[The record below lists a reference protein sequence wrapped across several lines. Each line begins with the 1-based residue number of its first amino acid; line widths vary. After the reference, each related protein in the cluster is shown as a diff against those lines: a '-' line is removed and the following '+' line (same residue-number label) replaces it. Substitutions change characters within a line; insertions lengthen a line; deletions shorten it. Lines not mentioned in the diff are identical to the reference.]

1 MKVWW
6 IFVVLEFFGIH
17 SYAQQFQSADTRAIL
32 GAGIALNSA
41 NIIDENPAST
51 LKLNNKHI
59 SIGQLNDFGIANLN
73 SFQFAIAIPLAHQS
87 YGLAF
92 HQNNFEDLTSQ
103 RFCLNAAVLIN
114 ENIRFGLNLNA
125 VRSKFA
131 NEQASLNFIPEIGF
145 IYERKRNICWA
156 VHLLNLGIN
165 DKKNQIS
172 SAVRIGL
179 NQQINEQISLS
190 AALCMSKS
198 QAYLLKAGLDYEL
211 NSKMSIRA
219 AIASSSPFIGYG
231 LAYKKKRIVYWLSN
245 NHHFF
250 LGNSPAIKI
259 NYAF

>member
-1 MKVWW
+1 MKVCG
-6 IFVVLEFFGIH
+6 IMVVFVFIGMH
-17 SYAQQFQSADTRAIL
+17 SHAQQFQSADTRAIL
-32 GAGIALNSA
+32 GAGIALKSA
-41 NIIDENPAST
+41 NIIEENPASI
-51 LKLNNKHI
+51 LKLSHKYI
-59 SIGQLNDFGIANLN
+59 SIGQQNDFGIANLN
-73 SFQFAIAIPLAHQS
+73 SFQFAIAIPLAHQA
-87 YGLAF
+87 YGFAF
-92 HQNNFEDLTSQ
+92 HQNNFDALTSQ
-103 RFCLNAAVLIN
+103 RWCLNAAVLLQ
-114 ENIRFGLNLNA
+114 ENIRFGLSLNA

-145 IYERKRNICWA
+145 IYERKRGLCWA

-165 DKKNQIS
+165 DKKNQIT

-198 QAYLLKAGLDYEL
+198 QAYLLKAGLVYEL

-219 AIASSSPFIGYG
+219 AIASSSPFLGYG
-231 LAYKKKRIVYWLSN
+231 IAYKKKRIVYWLSN

>member
-1 MKVWW
+1 MKVCG
-6 IFVVLEFFGIH
+6 IMVVFVFIGIH
-17 SYAQQFQSADTRAIL
+17 SFAQQFQSADTRALL
-32 GAGIALNSA
+32 GAGIALKSA

-51 LKLNNKHI
+51 LKLSHNYI
-59 SIGQLNDFGIANLN
+59 GIGQQNDFGIANLN

-87 YGLAF
+87 YGFAF
-92 HQNNFEDLTSQ
+92 HQNNFDDLTSQ
-103 RFCLNAAVLIN
+103 RWCLNAAVLIN

-145 IYERKRNICWA
+145 IYERKRRLCWA

-165 DKKNQIS
+165 DHKNSIP
-172 SAVRIGL
+172 SAIRIGL
-179 NQQINEQISLS
+179 NQQINQQISLS

-198 QAYLLKAGLDYEL
+198 QAYLMKAGLDYEL
-211 NSKMSIRA
+211 NSSISIRA
-219 AIASSSPFIGYG
+219 AIASNSPFLGYG
-231 LAYKKKRIVYWLSN
+231 IAYKNKRIVYWLSN
-245 NHHFF
+245 NHHLF

>member
-6 IFVVLEFFGIH
+6 IIVVFEFIGIH
-17 SYAQQFQSADTRAIL
+17 SFAQQFQSADTRAIL

-51 LKLNNKHI
+51 LKLSNKHI

-87 YGLAF
+87 YGLAI

-103 RFCLNAAVLIN
+103 RWCLNAAVLIN

-125 VRSKFA
+125 VLSKFA

-145 IYERKRNICWA
+145 IYERKRRLCWA
-156 VHLLNLGIN
+156 VHLINLGISE
-165 DKKNQIS
+165 DKNSIP
-172 SAVRIGL
+172 SAIRIGL
-179 NQQINEQISLS
+179 NQQVNNQIAIC

-198 QAYLLKAGLDYEL
+198 QNYLFKAGLVYEL

-219 AIASSSPFIGYG
+219 AIASSSPFLGYG
-231 LAYKKKRIVYWLSN
+231 IAYKKKRIVYWLSN

-259 NYAF
+259 SYAF